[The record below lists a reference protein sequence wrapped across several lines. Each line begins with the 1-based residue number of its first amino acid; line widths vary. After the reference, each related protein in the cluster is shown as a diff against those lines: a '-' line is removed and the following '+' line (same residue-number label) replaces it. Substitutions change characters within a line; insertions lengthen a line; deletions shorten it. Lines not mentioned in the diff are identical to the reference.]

1 MLIIAVLV
9 LLSVIAT
16 VVAMVMASPLF
27 RAITIAI
34 DSWADA
40 TLGAE
45 QLR

>member
-1 MLIIAVLV
+1 MLVIAVLV

-27 RAITIAI
+27 RTITIAI
-34 DSWADA
+34 GSWADA
-40 TLGAE
+40 TQGAE